1 MLLLAFATNDEAEV
15 QKVKELVQ
23 DAAAS
28 GRSWSP
34 KLLISASLTVTTS
47 QCFPGIYRPPFQEG
61 LGWGSVVSFGA
72 ISREITKW
80 GVITTSAEHPVLSTL
95 KCVCREG
102 GEGVT
107 VTLNL

>member
-1 MLLLAFATNDEAEV
+1 M
-15 QKVKELVQ
+15 
-23 DAAAS
+23 
-28 GRSWSP
+28 
-34 KLLISASLTVTTS
+34 
-47 QCFPGIYRPPFQEG
+47 
-61 LGWGSVVSFGA
+61 SFGA

-107 VTLNL
+107 VTLNVQKRGTEAGQGPGGLG